1 MSGWAGCDGAEL
13 AGIEK
18 IELDGMGG
26 AMGDDGNGTEP
37 QQTVS

>member
-1 MSGWAGCDGAEL
+1 MVGQDVMEL
-13 AGIEK
+13 NELELRR